1 MTDHAQDTRIKLEKK
16 LRKLWDNDDYV
27 LGIICFA
34 KTVENWEKISQFID
48 MAYRMG
54 DKITADDISSL
65 ATILAENNGKEK
77 NKGELTNNGER

>member
-1 MTDHAQDTRIKLEKK
+1 MIDDTRDARAKLEKK

-65 ATILAENNGKEK
+65 AAILAKNDGTEK
-77 NKGELTNNGER
+77 ISGEK

>member
-65 ATILAENNGKEK
+65 TTILAKNDGTEKISGKK
-77 NKGELTNNGER
+77 